1 MSSVLVSSKGQVVIP
16 ASIRR
21 RLNITPGCVV
31 DVEAVDN
38 KIEITVRQA
47 RCATTH
53 ATGFGMLRYGGKPK
67 NLSEFDVAK
76 VMKAARQVSEK

>member
-16 ASIRR
+16 AAIRR
-21 RLNITPGCVV
+21 RLNITPGSVV

-38 KIEITVRQA
+38 KIEISVRQA
-47 RCATTH
+47 RSATTH
-53 ATGFGMLRYGGKPK
+53 ATGFGMLRYSGKPR

-76 VMKAARQVSEK
+76 AMRVARQRSAK

>member
-21 RLNITPGCVV
+21 RLNITPGSLV
-31 DVEAVDN
+31 DVEAVDD
-38 KIEITVRQA
+38 KIEISVRQT

-53 ATGFGMLRYGGKPK
+53 ATGFGMLHYGGKPK
-67 NLSEFDVAK
+67 KLSDFDVAEA
-76 VMKAARQVSEK
+76 MKAARSRSEK

>member
-21 RLNITPGCVV
+21 RLNITPGSVV

-38 KIEITVRQA
+38 KIEISVRQA
-47 RCATTH
+47 RTATTH
-53 ATGFGMLRYGGKPK
+53 AAGFGMLRYTGAPK
-67 NLSEFDVAK
+67 KLSEFDVAK
-76 VMKAARQVSEK
+76 ALRAVRRHAGK

>member
-21 RLNITPGCVV
+21 RLNITPGSVV

-38 KIEITVRQA
+38 KIEISVRQA
-47 RCATTH
+47 RSATIH
-53 ATGFGMLRYGGKPK
+53 ATGFGMLRYRGKPR

-76 VMKAARQVSEK
+76 AMKAARRRSE